1 MSRTPAWR
9 RYLRLWGPDVEG
21 DVRDELDFHLEM
33 RTEELEQSG
42 MSPEAARREA
52 ARCFGNSRDVRQEC
66 VRIGKR
72 TQRSTKRLTAL
83 AEFWMDLRFGARVA
97 IGRPVLSIVVVLSLA
112 LGIGANTAIF
122 TVASRVVLDQL
133 PVENADELILLNW
146 AADEQRG
153 FGVNGRIRKTDDGKI
168 TSTSFSYSAFRNFA
182 EKRGAFAGLF
192 AFTELRR
199 LNLNLDGEAV
209 LEGGQLVSGSFFGD
223 LGLQPHRG
231 RLLDPTDDR
240 REAPPVVVLAHSFW
254 QSRCGADPAILGEA
268 ININGVPFTVVGI
281 VQPGFSGTLQVG
293 RSPAVFIPL
302 AQHGLVM
309 QGGDLS
315 EAVDLWWIQIMGR
328 LAPGFE
334 RQQAQAMLDPV
345 LVATVANDLGQSLDA
360 GEEAA
365 RNVPRLRLSS
375 GARGLQEARND
386 MIDPLLVAFGI
397 SVLILIMACA
407 NAATLLLAGAE
418 SRSGEM
424 AVRVAIGADRFR
436 IVRQLLTESLMLA
449 FIGGILGLALS
460 LWLSRILAALMAS
473 TTWAE
478 LTIDLTPDPVV
489 LVFSAAMSL
498 LTGLVFGLIP
508 ALKILK
514 VEIPH
519 VLREGGRGRLG
530 ATRSQH
536 RLGTMLVVAQVAVS
550 LVLLVLAGLFFR
562 TLSQLRAVDTGF
574 ESEGVLTF
582 RVSANLNGYRDEE
595 LLRLSE
601 QIRDGLATLPEVSSA
616 TMAGFSPVTGSGMW
630 ESIDMPD
637 GKRVHSYIGL
647 VDPHYFE
654 TMQVP
659 LLSGQPFTSH
669 DGSDSPLVAVVNE
682 SFVRD
687 VFGDSDPIGAE
698 FSFGSGENRAT
709 ARVLGVLPDART
721 VSLQSEPEP
730 MMLLPLRQNAARL
743 GTLTYFLRTPGRP
756 EMLAA
761 RVRDVVRG
769 IEPDVPVF
777 SMRTMSEHV
786 DRAMQQEREF
796 TRLSLV
802 AAALAL
808 VLACIGIYA
817 TVSFAVS
824 RRTQEIGIRISL
836 GASRSSIVLS
846 AMRQMRAVAVGAV
859 IGLVAAWA
867 LARALKNMVDGL
879 AAIEPLSALAV
890 TALLLGVAALAVF
903 VPARRASCVDPMKV
917 LRLG

>member
-9 RYLRLWGPDVEG
+9 RYLRLWGPDVEA
-21 DVRDELDFHLEM
+21 DVRDELEFHIDM
-33 RTEELEQSG
+33 RTDELVEQGWTREEARQ
-42 MSPEAARREA
+42 EALRL
-52 ARCFGNSRDVRQEC
+52 FGNEHHVRQEC
-66 VRIGKR
+66 AGIGMRK
-72 TQRSTKRLTAL
+72 QHTKRRLAAL
-83 AEFWMDLRFGARVA
+83 AEFWMDVRFGARVA

-122 TVASRVVLDQL
+122 TVTSRVVLDQL
-133 PVENADELILLNW
+133 PVEMADELILLNW
-146 AADEQRG
+146 AADERKG
-153 FGVNGRIRKTDDGKI
+153 FGVNGRIRETDDGKI

-182 EKRGAFAGLF
+182 EERGALAGLF

-199 LNLNLDGEAV
+199 LNLNLGGEAV
-209 LEGGQLVSGSFFGD
+209 LERGQLVSGSFFSV
-223 LGLQPHRG
+223 LGLQPHLG
-231 RLLDPTDDR
+231 RMLDPTDDR
-240 REAPPVVVLAHSFW
+240 RDAPPAAVLAHSFW
-254 QSRCGADPAILGEA
+254 QSRCGADPAVLGEA

-281 VQPGFSGTLQVG
+281 AQPGFSGTLQVG

-302 AQHGLVM
+302 AQHGPVM
-309 QGGDLS
+309 QGGDRS
-315 EAVDLWWIQIMGR
+315 EWVNLWWIQIMGR

-345 LVATVANDLGQSLDA
+345 LVATVAKDLGHSLDA
-360 GEEAA
+360 GEEVA
-365 RNVPRLRLSS
+365 RIVPRLRLSS

-397 SVLILIMACA
+397 AVLILIIACA

-418 SRSGEM
+418 SRSAEM
-424 AVRVAIGADRFR
+424 AVRVAIGAGRFR

-473 TTWAE
+473 TTWTKLA
-478 LTIDLTPDPVV
+478 IDLTPDPAV
-489 LVFSAAMSL
+489 LAFSAGMSL
-498 LTGLVFGLIP
+498 LSGFVFGIIP

-514 VEIPH
+514 VEIPQ

-536 RLGTMLVVAQVAVS
+536 RLGTMLVIAQVAVS

-562 TLSQLRAVDTGF
+562 TLSQLRSVDMGF

-582 RVSANLNGYRDEE
+582 RISANLNGYHDEE
-595 LLRLSE
+595 LLRFCE
-601 QIRDGLATLPEVSSA
+601 QIRDGLAALPEVSSA
-616 TMAGFSPVTGSGMW
+616 TMAGFSPVTGSGRW
-630 ESIDMPD
+630 DRVDVPD
-637 GKRVHSYIGL
+637 GKLIDTYIGL

-654 TMQVP
+654 TMPAP
-659 LLSGQPFTSH
+659 LLYGRPFTSH
-669 DGSDSPLVAVVNE
+669 DGPNSPLVAVVNE

-698 FSFGSGENRAT
+698 FSIGSGQRRAT
-709 ARVLGVLPDART
+709 YRVLGVLPDART
-721 VSLQSEPEP
+721 VSLQHEPGP
-730 MMLLPLRQNAARL
+730 MMLLPLRQDAAQF

-761 RVRDVVRG
+761 RVREVVRG
-769 IEPDVPVF
+769 VDPNVPVF
-777 SMRTMSEHV
+777 AMRTLSEHV
-786 DRAMQQEREF
+786 DQAMHQEREF

-846 AMRQMRAVAVGAV
+846 AMRQMRAVALGAA
-859 IGLVAAWA
+859 IGLLGAWA
-867 LARALKNMVDGL
+867 LARALKNMVFGI
-879 AAIEPLSALAV
+879 ASIEPLSALAA

-903 VPARRASCVDPMKV
+903 APARRASCVDPMKV
-917 LRLG
+917 LRLE